1 MILNFQDLEL
11 CRNVILILALVA
23 SSGNSGYELLS
34 SHKLPNDTNFLMLVL
49 HLLVAE
55 IDSESTEFH
64 PKAEIFKA
72 RYIHTS
78 DLLYN

>member
-1 MILNFQDLEL
+1 MS
-11 CRNVILILALVA
+11 LALAA

-34 SHKLPNDTNFLMLVL
+34 NHKVTQDTNFLMLIL

-55 IDSESTEFH
+55 IDSESTEFN

-72 RYIHTS
+72 RYIYS
-78 DLLYN
+78 PG